1 MAEYMEREVDLD
13 DEIYRVSD
21 FVLLPEGDYDFT
33 VTGFERA
40 RHEGSEK
47 LPPCKKAIVTLTIDA
62 PEGKASIKHNL
73 FLHQRCEGLLSQFFI
88 GIGLK
93 KHGEPLKMDWT
104 RVAGSAGRCKI
115 GVRSWVDKDGNTRES
130 NEVKKFYDPQVT
142 SQTAAPA
149 AAPRTAPAQQSAVG
163 GVFTPGKF

>member
-1 MAEYMEREVDLD
+1 MADYIERELDWD
-13 DEIYRVSD
+13 DEIKRESD

-62 PEGKASIKHNL
+62 PEGKVSIKHSL

-93 KHGEPLKMDWT
+93 KRGEPLKMDWT
-104 RVAGSAGRCKI
+104 RVVGASGRCKL
-115 GVRSWVDKDGNTRES
+115 GVRNWTDKYGNPQQS
-130 NEVKKFYDPQVT
+130 NEVKKFYEL
-142 SQTAAPA
+142 TAAPA
-149 AAPRTAPAQQSAVG
+149 AASQTAPVQPTESAGG

>member
-1 MAEYMEREVDLD
+1 MADYIERELDWD
-13 DEIYRVSD
+13 DEIERESD
-21 FVLLPEGDYDFT
+21 FVLLPEGDYNFT
-33 VTGFERA
+33 VTAFERA

-62 PEGKASIKHNL
+62 PEGKAAIKHNL

-88 GIGLK
+88 GIGQK

-104 RVAGSAGRCKI
+104 RVVGAGGRCKI
-115 GVRSWVDKDGNTRES
+115 GIRNWTDKDGNPHQS
-130 NEVKKFYDPQVT
+130 NEVKKFYEPE
-142 SQTAAPA
+142 AAPA
-149 AAPRTAPAQQSAVG
+149 AASQSTPVQQTAAAG